1 MHDGLPHP
9 ATEAYRDL
17 LQQLDTW
24 FAQATAR
31 YPGVIP
37 CRSGCSACCHG
48 PFDISIAD
56 ALLIREAY
64 FRLPRD
70 EQAQVRSK
78 AVALAIRMKA
88 VAPDWDFE
96 NGLEGINEEKFDQL
110 CEVLAAEPCPLLD
123 GERNCRIYADRPI
136 ICRMM
141 GLGVITPAGRVI
153 ENSCP
158 IQDQFPAYSALPP
171 QPLALEALEELET
184 ACLESASLELFG
196 TPERARFETTIAV
209 LLANL

>member
-1 MHDGLPHP
+1 MHHGLPHP

-31 YPGVIP
+31 SPGVIP

-48 PFDISIAD
+48 PFDISTAD

-78 AVALAIRMKA
+78 AVDLAVKMKA

-96 NGLEGINEEKFDQL
+96 HGLEGIDEEKFDQV
-110 CEVLAAEPCPLLD
+110 CEVLAAEPCPLLE

-158 IQDQFPAYSALPP
+158 IQNRFPSYSALPP

-196 TPERARFETTIAV
+196 TPERAHFETTIAV